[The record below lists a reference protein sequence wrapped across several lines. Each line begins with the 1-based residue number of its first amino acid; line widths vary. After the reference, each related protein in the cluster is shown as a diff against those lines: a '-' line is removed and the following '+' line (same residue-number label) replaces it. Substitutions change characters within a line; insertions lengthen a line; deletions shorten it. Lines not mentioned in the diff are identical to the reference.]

1 VEADKAALEMAATD
15 NDLVFASPT
24 GSPMLLNTVTHAF
37 SKLARKAG
45 INIRFHDL
53 RHTHVSRLI
62 KIGPGGKYIA
72 NRVEHSTISTTMD
85 VYGHLFNDAQREI
98 SIKFGKGIFVNLV
111 SILEG
116 WSTNSKRERPSVP
129 TEGLILCL
137 K

>member
-1 VEADKAALEMAATD
+1 MEADKAALEMAATD

-72 NRVEHSTISTTMD
+72 NRVGHSTISTTMD

-98 SIKFGKGIFVNLV
+98 SIK
-111 SILEG
+111 
-116 WSTNSKRERPSVP
+116 
-129 TEGLILCL
+129 
-137 K
+137 